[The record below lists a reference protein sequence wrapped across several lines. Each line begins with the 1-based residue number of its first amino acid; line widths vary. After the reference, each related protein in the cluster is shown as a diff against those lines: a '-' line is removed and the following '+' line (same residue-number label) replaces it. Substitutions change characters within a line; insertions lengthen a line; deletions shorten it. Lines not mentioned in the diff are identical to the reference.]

1 LLERILSEKMAGK
14 YEKTIVPVLEC
25 EKKNYNRSEIFFCT
39 GVSSGKCNWKY
50 LDATMPASVDK

>member
-1 LLERILSEKMAGK
+1 MAGK